1 MTEKLSK
8 SNMFSEKL
16 YEYNGKWYNS
26 WDLRVALGN
35 DILKHYFEPDVA
47 PEPFSFKEKTKEKT
61 KE

>member
-1 MTEKLSK
+1 
-8 SNMFSEKL
+8 MFSEKL